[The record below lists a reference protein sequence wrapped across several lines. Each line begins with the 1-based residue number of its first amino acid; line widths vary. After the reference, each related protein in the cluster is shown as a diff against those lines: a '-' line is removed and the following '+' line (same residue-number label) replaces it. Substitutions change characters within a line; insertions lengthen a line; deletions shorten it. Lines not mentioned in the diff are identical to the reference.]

1 MKQGFRRTAAA
12 MMTLAL
18 ISSVMSFPAAAYG
31 SAPEYFNANW
41 TLKAA
46 TLSSSAGTADC
57 VVIKDYPRSSY
68 YMYNMPYNIKIADYY
83 KDQGNKTQ
91 NYPLTNQL
99 YAYNKVYDSNAKKNE
114 YISFMNNLAA
124 VYQYYQSMGFSYAG
138 SNTEITLNGV
148 TTGSRNDTTIYA
160 SFAHSGENQADA
172 TSDYGMMVFG
182 GGHNYLS
189 PLYLDKE
196 CVAHEFGH
204 LVTEQLCGWHGN
216 QMSAHI
222 DVGALAEAY
231 SDIFAELMSDT
242 PDWKVG
248 AGAYKNNASKRY
260 CFRNIASPSATC
272 QITAGGAD
280 IYRNYHAQYV
290 DWMREAGATTSYAA
304 STVFSHAA
312 YLMYQGGIPAYDLR
326 NIWYQSLTKYPE
338 VQYIDHMSCRRAVL
352 EAATEYLSGR
362 YRSSKVVQYLGIIRE
377 AFDEV
382 GINSRS
388 SVTQN
393 TANNSTNMNDF
404 MRAMSYRYPTGN
416 YWTTG
421 DVNRSTSIRPAN
433 NYDRS
438 TYMPEGV
445 SVGLNYMHTN
455 WEFDGEPFL
464 QCAGFAKKLQV
475 EYFGTGLFTQL
486 DDQQS
491 YVPKMGDHIRLAL
504 TRSPIVGHSIFVK
517 SISGNTI
524 SYAECVGADYSRIS
538 LTKTGTFSYD
548 SRSKQYTFTLDGSNY
563 DFVWAQRPIPVGDL
577 NADSVV
583 DSTDQNLLYDLVY
596 NNRTTATFRNRVY
609 QKFAADINDDGSVNS
624 TDIQLLSDMIRY
636 PSVRYSYGYID

>member
-31 SAPEYFNANW
+31 NAPEYFNANW

-196 CVAHEFGH
+196 CVAHEFAH
-204 LVTEQLCGWHGN
+204 LVSQEYAGWHGTD
-216 QMSAHI
+216 MGMYLE
-222 DVGALAEAY
+222 VGALAEAY
-231 SDIFAELMSDT
+231 SDILAELMNNN

-248 AGAYKNNASKRY
+248 TGAYTDNSSKKY
-260 CFRNIASPSATC
+260 SFRDIANP
-272 QITAGGAD
+272 
-280 IYRNYHAQYV
+280 
-290 DWMREAGATTSYAA
+290 GATVGHDASGSDVKKNYYSEYFEWAKQTGSVDRYAV
-304 STVFSHAA
+304 STIYSHAA
-312 YLMYQGGIPAYDLR
+312 YLMNKSGISVNDLR
-326 NIWYQSLTKYPE
+326 HIWFNSLQEYPE
-338 VQYIDHMSCRRAVL
+338 PNKINHVSCRIAVL
-352 EAATEYLSGR
+352 NAANKYLSRR
-362 YRSSKVVQYLGIIRE
+362 YNSNTVSRYLRYIRE
-377 AFDEV
+377 AFDAV
-382 GINSRS
+382 GIRNRS
-388 SVTQN
+388 AAYQYAAVN
-393 TANNSTNMNDF
+393 ATNMSDF
-404 MRAMSYRYPTGN
+404 MRATAYKFPNGSY
-416 YWTTG
+416 WATG
-421 DVNRSTSIRPAN
+421 DV
-433 NYDRS
+433 DRS
-438 TYMPEGV
+438 SRTCPSRNWDHTTYMPEGP
-445 SVGLNYMHTN
+445 SVGLNYSDTN
-455 WEFDGEPFL
+455 WKYDGEPYY
-464 QCAGFAKKLQV
+464 QCAGFAKKLQFD
-475 EYFGTGLFTQL
+475 YFGTGLFTQL
-486 DDQQS
+486 EDALGFEPQL
-491 YVPKMGDHIRLAL
+491 GDHIRLVQ
-504 TRSPIVGHSIFVK
+504 TRSPYQGHSIFVTGV
-517 SISGNTI
+517 SGSTVY
-524 SYAECVGADYSRIS
+524 YAECEGGNYSKIS
-538 LTKTGTFSYD
+538 LSKRGYFSKNYRTG
-548 SRSKQYTFTLDGSNY
+548 KCTFTLDGTNY
-563 DFVWAQRPIPVGDL
+563 DFVWVQRPIPVGDM

-583 DSTDQNLLYDLVY
+583 DNNDLSALYDYLNY
-596 NNRTTATFRNRVY
+596 SATSAYYDNLKY
-609 QKFAADINDDGSVNS
+609 QYVAADINEDGKVNS
-624 TDIQLLSDMIRY
+624 TDYALLNEMLRS
-636 PSVRYSYGYID
+636 SAVRLSYGYID